1 MLGNLKHGS
10 HLTDYT
16 RSQADRLRAITVAGE
31 IANLI
36 RQIPQDIELPQIT
49 TPIGIGAATFNTCG
63 LTLTIIQAAY
73 ILCDGSTASQSLAI
87 LKICSSID
95 QTVTVTA
102 DVVSDAPCLSLNIYS
117 CDQSDGVFDAAV
129 ALLTT
134 TAMVTGAVSASS
146 GVYQVPINLEPYKRY
161 VKFGKTLDA
170 TATGTDTYTI
180 TQSQLWLTGSK
191 YKPASQNA

>member
-1 MLGNLKHGS
+1 MNSWMNDAGNLGTPKYEDAIAQITAGTS
-10 HLTDYT
+10 IDNVENIG
-16 RSQADRLRAITVAGE
+16 QVIDRLNYLSASLNIGYLAT
-31 IANLI
+31 IAANKL
-36 RQIPQDIELPQIT
+36 L
-49 TPIGIGAATFNTCG
+49 N
-63 LTLTIIQAAY
+63 
-73 ILCDGSTASQSLAI
+73 
-87 LKICSSID
+87 
-95 QTVTVTA
+95 
-102 DVVSDAPCLSLNIYS
+102 LSLNIYS